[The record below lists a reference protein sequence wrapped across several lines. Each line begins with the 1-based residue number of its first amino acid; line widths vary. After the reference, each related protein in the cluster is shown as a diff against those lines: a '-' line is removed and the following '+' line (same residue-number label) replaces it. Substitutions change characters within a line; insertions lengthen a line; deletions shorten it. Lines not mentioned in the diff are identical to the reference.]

1 MEPCDLSHHLVTKM
15 QKVGF
20 ILESWVFLG
29 IKAFMCMMF
38 PVMANAEP
46 TIDFST
52 GSNLKAVYDA
62 GLRPWRINPNE
73 RSILD
78 LVDQRIT
85 VIAPGG
91 GKFAMD
97 VEIGSFSVL
106 ANHELGAADFVSQ
119 PMSLDEASRLV
130 NDVAKALHIDVNVG
144 AGMEGLEVKVDQ
156 MKRMRHGMP
165 APQYWNGRGISRGVR
180 TSVSLTPLFGIPDL
194 TPVRAKVN
202 AQILFEK
209 PGGITKSFGGPLTPP
224 PGYED
229 VSMERPP
236 RDPNQ
241 KPFPAPVHE
250 STPTIPPRAT
260 SPTAAPKASP
270 VVQTEPSKSFPW
282 LWIIGSIFLLAA
294 IRGILLKPRR
304 R

>member
-1 MEPCDLSHHLVTKM
+1 MATL
-15 QKVGF
+15 
-20 ILESWVFLG
+20 
-29 IKAFMCMMF
+29 CMMF
-38 PVMANAEP
+38 PAMAKAEP

-52 GSNLKAVYDA
+52 SSNLKAVYDA

-78 LVDQRIT
+78 VVDQRIT

-91 GKFAMD
+91 GRFAMD

-106 ANHELGAADFVSQ
+106 ADHELGAADFISQ
-119 PMSLDEASRLV
+119 PMSLEEASELLKE
-130 NDVAKALHIDVNVG
+130 VAKALNIDLNVG
-144 AGMEGLEVKVDQ
+144 AGMESFEVKLDQ

-165 APQYWNGRGISRGVR
+165 APQYWNGRGISGGVR

-209 PGGITKSFGGPLTPP
+209 PGEITKSFGGPLTPP

-241 KPFPAPVHE
+241 KPFPAPVQE
-250 STPTIPPRAT
+250 STPTITPSTPP
-260 SPTAAPKASP
+260 PTATPKASP
-270 VVQTEPSKSFPW
+270 VVQAEPSKSFPW
-282 LWIIGSIFLLAA
+282 PWIIGAILLLAVA
-294 IRGILLKPRR
+294 GGILLKLQRK
-304 R
+304 